1 MKLSAEDKE
10 FLDIVFND
18 GKNRRSDTFSD
29 SRDRQKFEQV
39 KIYLKSNNKKT
50 LTYSELSDS
59 SNINHSHNLNKGS
72 SVSDGKIALIIVGVI
87 LIVGF
92 FSWLI

>member
-1 MKLSAEDKE
+1 MKLSVEDKE
-10 FLDIVFND
+10 FLDIVFNN

-39 KIYLKSNNKKT
+39 KIYLKSNNKEI

-59 SNINHSHNLNKGS
+59 SNANSSHNFNKENKNGMGS
-72 SVSDGKIALIIVGVI
+72 GIITLLIVGVI
-87 LIVGF
+87 SVVSF
-92 FSWLI
+92 FS